1 MRVMTA
7 LLLAL
12 AVQEDVELF
21 EKHVRPLLVEHC
33 YACHSADAK
42 KLKGGLRL
50 DTRQGLRQGGDSG
63 PAVVPG
69 KPDESLLVKAVRSV
83 DPELQMPPKSRLAP
97 GAIDV
102 LVRWVTMGAP
112 DPREGP
118 ALAAGPRGPSPAEGR
133 RHWAFRPLK
142 AVVPPGPGHPVDA
155 FLGAKVRDVVP
166 EADRAT
172 LLRRVTFGLTGL
184 PPTPAELAADET
196 WEQVVDR
203 LLASPR
209 YGEKW
214 GRRWLDLVRYADSN
228 GVDEDVNHP
237 NAWRYRDWVID
248 AFNRDLPYGRFLTE
262 QLAGDLLPEPAL
274 VPTAW
279 LALGP
284 KMLAEP
290 DLEKMKLD
298 IADEQLDVM
307 SKTFLGL
314 TISCA
319 RCHDHKFDPIPTSD
333 YYALAGIFRSVSV
346 ITDYSKRPAILVEH
360 ELDPANAEKVKG
372 LKGDALKKVEAQL
385 PRTLGVQ
392 ETEPRD
398 LPVHVRGSHL
408 ALAKEKT
415 PRGTPQVFETAMAP
429 PTKSGRLELA
439 RWLAD
444 PANPLP
450 WRVMV
455 NRIWQGH
462 FGEGLVRTP
471 SNFGLKGEPPSHPEL
486 LDWLAA
492 DFARDGSVKRLHRL
506 ILTSAAYRRSSAG
519 PASDADPDNRLLA
532 KQNRRRLDAEEIRDA
547 LLAVA
552 GALDLTAGGAVKGA
566 YTGRDYYKGSE
577 EHYKAPRRTVYL
589 PVARHQTYELLQI
602 FDVADTAVHL
612 DKRPATVVAPQ
623 ALFMLNHPLVREQAA
638 AFAKSL
644 TGTDEE
650 KIRQA
655 WPRLFGRPAGP
666 EDVSDVLRARS
677 RLGWPRVIH
686 ALMASNDFIYV
697 D

>member
-1 MRVMTA
+1 MTTLL
-7 LLLAL
+7 LLLAGQDG
-12 AVQEDVELF
+12 AEFF

-33 YACHSADAK
+33 YSCHSADAK

-50 DTRQGLRQGGDSG
+50 DLRRAAGDSG
-63 PAVVPG
+63 PAYVPG
-69 KPDESLLVKAVRSV
+69 KPADSLLVKAVKAV
-83 DPELQMPPKSRLAP
+83 DPDLQMPPKYRLPPA
-97 GAIDV
+97 AVDV
-102 LVRWVTMGAP
+102 LVKWIERGAP
-112 DPREGP
+112 DPRDVGSTP
-118 ALAAGPRGPSPAEGR
+118 AGPRGPSPEEGR
-133 RHWAFRPLK
+133 RHWAFQPLRIVK
-142 AVVPPGPGHPVDA
+142 PGPGHPVDA
-155 FLGAKVRDVVP
+155 LLHAKDVAP

-184 PPTPAELAADET
+184 PPGADDGAP
-196 WEQVVDR
+196 WEAVVDR

-214 GRRWLDLVRYADSN
+214 GRRWLDLMRYADSN

-237 NAWRYRDWVID
+237 NAWRYRDWVIA
-248 AFNRDLPYGRFLTE
+248 AFNRDLPYDRFLTE

-298 IADEQLDVM
+298 IADEQLDVAT
-307 SKTFLGL
+307 KTFLGL
-314 TISCA
+314 TVACA

-360 ELDPANAEKVKG
+360 ELDPANAEKLKG
-372 LKGDALKKVEAQL
+372 LKGEELKKAEAEL
-385 PRTLGVQ
+385 PRSLGVR

-398 LPVHVRGSHL
+398 LAVHIRGNHL

-415 PRGTPQVFETAMAP
+415 PRGTPRVFETSMAP

-439 RWLAD
+439 RWLAGQ
-444 PANPLP
+444 PLAA
-450 WRVMV
+450 RVMV

-462 FGEGLVRTP
+462 FGEGLVRTA

-492 DFARDGSVKRLHRL
+492 EFQKDGSVKRIHRL

-519 PASDADPDNRLLA
+519 PVSDADPDNRLLA

-552 GALDLTAGGAVKGA
+552 GTLDLAEGGTVKGA
-566 YTGRDYYKGSE
+566 QTGREYYKGGDDLYRE
-577 EHYKAPRRTVYL
+577 PRRTVYL
-589 PVARHQTYELLQI
+589 PVARHKTYDLLQI
-602 FDVADTAVHL
+602 FDYADTAVHL
-612 DKRPATVVAPQ
+612 DRRPSTTVAPQ
-623 ALFMLNHPLVREQAA
+623 ALFMLNHPLLRGQAV
-638 AFAKSL
+638 AFAKTLS
-644 TGTDEE
+644 GSDEE

-655 WPRLFGRPAGP
+655 WPRLFGRRASDA
-666 EDVSDVLRARS
+666 DVSDVLRALG
-677 RLGWPRVIH
+677 RLSWPRVIH
-686 ALMASNDFIYV
+686 ALMASNEFIYV